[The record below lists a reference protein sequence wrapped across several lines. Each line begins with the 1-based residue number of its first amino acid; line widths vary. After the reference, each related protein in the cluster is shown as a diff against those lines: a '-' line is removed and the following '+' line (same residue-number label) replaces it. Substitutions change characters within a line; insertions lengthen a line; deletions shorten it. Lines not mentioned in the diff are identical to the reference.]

1 MGNKTVKSGKRVD
14 TTPFDRHREPPRQN
28 FFLMPLIHL
37 ACFVLTRGFWLRVT
51 RRRMRGLK
59 PPFLVL
65 ATHHAFMDF
74 YVTPLALFPH
84 RANYVSELEGFEN
97 FGEWIYRQIGCLGTR
112 KFIHDFAL
120 IRNIRRVIERGD
132 ILVLYPEARYA
143 NVGTNSQL
151 DISVAKLAKKL
162 GAPVVTL
169 QMRGNYLQS
178 PIWNLKKRR
187 GVRLEAEIEQ
197 VFTREELR
205 VATGDE
211 ILERLQEKL
220 SYDEYAYQYES
231 GMIIN
236 APWRAEGLDAVLY
249 RCPSCNREFAMR
261 SRGARLFCESCGS
274 AWTMTELGRLRPERQ
289 GGGEEAAARGTV
301 DSPHLSAS
309 QGEKEPV
316 EPPRPPNPP
325 DTCAPLKPLA
335 SGEVHIPDWYEW
347 QRAAVEREIDA
358 GRYSLDCAVEIES
371 LPNAKNFIALGRGR
385 LRHDSDGFQLT
396 FAPGGGAD
404 APRTLSFAPESMPS
418 VHTEY
423 DYRGKGQCIT
433 LSVPDDTFFLYPH
446 GDDARRAFNVT
457 KIQFAQ
463 EYFFRQYHGARQA
476 ISRPPSL

>member
-1 MGNKTVKSGKRVD
+1 MGNKTVRPGRSID

-28 FFLMPLIHL
+28 LFLMPLIHL
-37 ACFVLTRGFWLRVT
+37 ACFVLTRGCGLRVK

-120 IRNIRRVIERGD
+120 IRNIHRVIERGD

-143 NVGTNSQL
+143 NVGTSSKL
-151 DISVAKLAKKL
+151 DISVAKLAKRL

-178 PIWNLKKRR
+178 PIWNLKKRM

-197 VFTREELR
+197 VFTRDELCE
-205 VATGDE
+205 AAASE

-220 SYDEYAYQYES
+220 SYDEYAYQYDS
-231 GMIIN
+231 GMAIN

-249 RCPSCNREFAMR
+249 RCPSCNRDFTMR
-261 SRGARLFCESCGS
+261 SRGARLFCEACGS
-274 AWTMTELGRLRPERQ
+274 AWTMTELGRLCPDRQ
-289 GGGEEAAARGTV
+289 SGVEEAAA
-301 DSPHLSAS
+301 
-309 QGEKEPV
+309 EPLGS
-316 EPPRPPNPP
+316 
-325 DTCAPLKPLA
+325 LKTLA

-347 QRAAVEREIDA
+347 QRATVEREIDA
-358 GRYSLDCAVEIES
+358 GSYSLDCAVEIES
-371 LPNAKNFIALGRGR
+371 LPNAKNFIALGCGR
-385 LRHDSDGFQLT
+385 LRHDAGGFQLI
-396 FAPGGGAD
+396 FGSGVGSD
-404 APRTLSFAPESMPS
+404 APRPLSFAPESTPS

-433 LSVPDDTFFLYPH
+433 LSVPDDTFFIYPS
-446 GDDARRAFNVT
+446 GEEARSVFNVT

-463 EYFFRQYHGARQA
+463 EYIFSQ
-476 ISRPPSL
+476 SRRERGTR